1 MYSGSVTGEQL
12 HEDEVDDVIPGATPF
27 FQIDLE
33 DVKSGKYIPP
43 AGIPSNPQE
52 YLKSVV

>member
-1 MYSGSVTGEQL
+1 MYSGSVTGERL
-12 HEDEVDDVIPGATPF
+12 HEDEIDDAIPGATPF

-33 DVKSGKYIPP
+33 DVKSGKYVPSD
-43 AGIPSNPQE
+43 GMPSNPQE